1 MKTLKSYIDSVVDKV
16 LNESLDEMAEDII
29 NRIKSE
35 SDEDDYNKGGKCN
48 ECGGMMR
55 EGECSECGYTM
66 ESMYEDDYNKGGKC
80 NECGGMMREG
90 ECSECGY
97 TMESIY
103 ELEVDD
109 EYFDYDEDDK
119 WNAPSPDDDDE
130 YFDEYFDELYIPD
143 DMPSY
148 KTKYRYSDE
157 DKGGLD
163 EEKKL
168 SKGQKYIAKQAK
180 PTNKIDAN
188 DFKKLRMKKR
198 ETKEGKKFPDLSG
211 DGKVTRKDILMGR
224 GVKLNG
230 KKKTNE
236 SIRLR
241 EEEMIDLIEKIV
253 NEEKNNIKKQSSHPG
268 TSTFARNFKK
278 SGEENKDYIKSVTK
292 KIKEYLKNGSK
303 GDFDF
308 EPKIF
313 PKGNGEL
320 AKMDKKTYKPTPE
333 VEEYIENFSSAGL
346 ENLVF
351 DEIHPNEAKMDEYME
366 GSSKA
371 GNNPKWAN
379 AVETDVNERR
389 NKVRKRNLL
398 GILKKKE
405 SYNRQVQPV
414 SYYKKNSEEEKDVAR
429 IFQALES
436 KEDKKERLLKED
448 IEKMNN
454 LLAYNKKTQ

>member
-1 MKTLKSYIDSVVDKV
+1 MRTLKNYIDSVVNKV
-16 LNESLDEMAEDII
+16 LTESLEEKADELVSK
-29 NRIKSE
+29 IKSE
-35 SDEDDYNKGGKCN
+35 VEESSMEEGETC
-48 ECGGMMR
+48 EQCGGSMN
-55 EGECSECGYTM
+55 EGECSECGY
-66 ESMYEDDYNKGGKC
+66 K
-80 NECGGMMREG
+80 
-90 ECSECGY
+90 
-97 TMESIY
+97 MESIY

-109 EYFDYDEDDK
+109 E
-119 WNAPSPDDDDE
+119 NS
-130 YFDEYFDELYIPD
+130 
-143 DMPSY
+143 DMIEAVY
-148 KTKYRYSDE
+148 
-157 DKGGLD
+157 

-236 SIRLR
+236 SVRLS

-268 TSTFARNFKK
+268 TSTTARNFKK
-278 SGEENKDYIKSVTK
+278 SGEENEDYIKSVTK
-292 KIKEYLKNGSK
+292 KMKEYLKNGSK

-333 VEEYIENFSSAGL
+333 VEEYIENFSSAGI

-351 DEIHPNEAKMDEYME
+351 DEIHPNEAKMDEYIE